1 MTEPRETPADYARY
15 YPDERRLHDAE
26 EKLAEARE
34 RLARLEAEVRH
45 RATKA
50 WVFGLAFFTIVNL
63 AGVAVSLAIAL
74 R

>member
-34 RLARLEAEVRH
+34 RLARLETEVRH

-50 WVFGLAFFTIVNL
+50 WVLGLAFFTFVNL